1 MFTWDESKRISN
13 LRRHRLDLIDGE
25 RVFDH
30 PTLAAED
37 TRIDYGEPR
46 MNLLGW
52 LDGLIVHMT
61 YTERNGELRVISLR
75 RATKHETRI
84 YLQAVSGKR

>member
-1 MFTWDESKRISN
+1 MVTWDESKRTSN
-13 LRRHRLDLIDGE
+13 LRRHRLDLADGE

-37 TRIDYGEPR
+37 ARADYGESR

-52 LDGLIVHMT
+52 LDGRIVHMT

>member
-1 MFTWDESKRISN
+1 MATWDESKRISN
-13 LRRHRLDLIDGE
+13 LRRHQLDLADCE
-25 RVFDH
+25 RIFDH

-37 TRIDYGEPR
+37 ARTDYGESR

-52 LDGLIVHMT
+52 LDGRIVHMT
-61 YTERNGELRVISLR
+61 YTERNGELRIISLR
-75 RATKHETRI
+75 RATKYETQV

>member
-1 MFTWDESKRISN
+1 MATWDESKRISD
-13 LRRHRLDLIDGE
+13 LQRHRLDLADCE

-37 TRIDYGEPR
+37 TRADYGEPR

-52 LDGLIVHMT
+52 LDGCVVHMT

-84 YLQAVSGKR
+84 YLDAVSGKR